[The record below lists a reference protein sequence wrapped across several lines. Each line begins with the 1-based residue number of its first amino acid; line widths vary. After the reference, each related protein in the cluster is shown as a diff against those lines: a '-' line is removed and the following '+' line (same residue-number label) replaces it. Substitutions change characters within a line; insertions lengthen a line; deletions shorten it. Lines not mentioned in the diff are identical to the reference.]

1 MKKVLSLLNLE
12 KKDIYKLSTGN
23 YVSTIPIEQELQKN
37 RYVEFATVIA
47 NDKKYVTC
55 LLFVDKD
62 IYNNDILN
70 KEFTLEEYY
79 NRNDVHQSI
88 KKTIN
93 NVNKKLNEWENI
105 VQYKIVTS
113 DISIEGGELTP
124 SMKICR
130 NVIEEKY
137 EELINKMY

>member
-1 MKKVLSLLNLE
+1 M
-12 KKDIYKLSTGN
+12 I
-23 YVSTIPIEQELQKN
+23 
-37 RYVEFATVIA
+37 
-47 NDKKYVTC
+47 KKYVTC